1 LVNGDNFYVHF
12 AIYTPL
18 VGKLLCFSFCVVA
31 PSIFA
36 TPRLLA
42 PSRASDASYPAAVC
56 ATQLLLPQ
64 SRASDYPHSTGVSNL
79 TCATARVPRLL
90 QMAAAACAAPA
101 GCRKERLLRWRHIT
115 FSQDERDNDLVRII
129 YARAEIGL
137 INDSSSSAT
146 AILLYYIHCCPAIY
160 CSAAVHESNLRL
172 MVSFS
177 RLLLS

>member
-1 LVNGDNFYVHF
+1 M
-12 AIYTPL
+12 
-18 VGKLLCFSFCVVA
+18 LLILRRCPQYLCHAALAGTKSSLGCVVSRRRLCHA
-31 PSIFA
+31 AFAATKSSIGLPS
-36 TPRLLA
+36 L
-42 PSRASDASYPAAVC
+42 YWC
-56 ATQLLLPQ
+56 QQ
-64 SRASDYPHSTGVSNL
+64 SHLRHSTSPQ
-79 TCATARVPRLL
+79 ASS
-90 QMAAAACAAPA
+90 MAAAACAAPA

-115 FSQDERDNDLVRII
+115 FSQDEGDNDLVRII